1 MPHVQHSH
9 EHISRTGVEHAS
21 ARYQPPLPHEKAIP
35 AALQMAGRAIFGGY
49 FIYNA
54 VNHFR
59 NREMLAGYARSR
71 GVPLPEIAVVG
82 TGVMMLLGG
91 LSLLTGT
98 KPKVG
103 AGLISGFLAAVSP
116 TMHGFWRDADQT
128 QRMDNSVHFMK
139 NLALA
144 GGALL
149 AAAVPEPWPASL
161 HARRPS

>member
-1 MPHVQHSH
+1 M
-9 EHISRTGVEHAS
+9 
-21 ARYQPPLPHEKAIP
+21 L
-35 AALQMAGRAIFGGY
+35 MAGRAIFGGY

-71 GVPLPEIAVVG
+71 GVPLADAAVVG

-98 KPKVG
+98 RPKLG
-103 AGLISGFLAAVSP
+103 AALISSFLAGVSP
-116 TMHGFWRDADQT
+116 AMHPFWKDADQA
-128 QRMDNSVHFMK
+128 QRMESSVHFMK

-149 AAAVPEPWPASL
+149 AAAVPEPWPASVPL
-161 HARRPS
+161 HRR